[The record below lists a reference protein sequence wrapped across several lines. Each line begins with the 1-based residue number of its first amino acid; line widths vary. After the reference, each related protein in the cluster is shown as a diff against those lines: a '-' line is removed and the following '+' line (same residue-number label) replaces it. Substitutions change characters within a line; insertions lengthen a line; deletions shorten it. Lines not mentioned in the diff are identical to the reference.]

1 MEEALLAFIGS
12 ICPGILY
19 NVEKR
24 NLIWVGFCGMLGWIT
39 YRAFSNFPGS
49 AVLATFLGAVV
60 VGLCSESVAR
70 LLKAP
75 ATVFSVP
82 GIIPLVPG
90 IAAYNTIQHIAENE
104 LYEAASKGIEAMSGA
119 GAIAFGILLTSAV
132 FRISKRFNKKKAESC
147 LK

>member
-1 MEEALLAFIGS
+1 MREILLAFIGS
-12 ICPGILY
+12 ICPGVIY

-39 YRAFSNFPGS
+39 YRTFNELAESV
-49 AVLATFLGAVV
+49 VLASFLGAVV
-60 VGLCSESVAR
+60 VGIYSESVAR

-90 IAAYNTIQHIAENE
+90 IGAYNTIQHIAENQ
-104 LYEAASKGIEAMSGA
+104 LYEAASKGIETMSCA

-132 FRISKRFNKKKAESC
+132 FRLPKKLKKRRPNPA
-147 LK
+147 